1 MIFIYGTR
9 VSSDNISGF
18 FFHSFKTLILWV
30 VRGVKEQKMAQ
41 NEKKNLSVTLHMP
54 GTMHQMIAIYGTLV
68 QNDEICRYV
77 FNFFKILIFWIVCGV
92 KGQKMAKNDIKFC
105 LSGSIS
111 QEPYII

>member
-54 GTMHQMIAIYGTLV
+54 GTTHQMIAIYGTLV
-68 QNDEICRYV
+68 
-77 FNFFKILIFWIVCGV
+77 
-92 KGQKMAKNDIKFC
+92 
-105 LSGSIS
+105 
-111 QEPYII
+111 

>member
-9 VSSDNISGF
+9 VSSDNISGG

-68 QNDEICRYV
+68 
-77 FNFFKILIFWIVCGV
+77 
-92 KGQKMAKNDIKFC
+92 
-105 LSGSIS
+105 
-111 QEPYII
+111 